1 MFLILAV
8 KSLLHRK
15 VAVGLSVVALS
26 VSVFA
31 LLGVEHARHQI
42 KENFYNTVSEV
53 DLIVG
58 SRTGNINLLLY
69 SVFRVGSPTRN
80 IKYERY
86 EEFLGDE
93 NIEWSV
99 PISLGDSHRGF
110 RVVGTVPAYFEK
122 IKFSKERDLSFTSGQ
137 SFAEPFELV
146 LGSEVSSALG
156 YKIGDQITLSHGISK
171 SSFLEHKKFPFS
183 VTGILKATGTPIDR
197 ALYVGLSGLELIH
210 MHPNQVTKSM
220 NDLDQGVPIKIDEI
234 TAVMLGLKNRITT
247 FKIQEKINRF
257 QKEPLIAVIPGV
269 ALSELWQ
276 MVRLLENSLLLVTIL
291 VFVAACLGLSA
302 MLLSSIRERHKEI
315 QLLRIIGAPSIFL
328 FLLIELESLLVT
340 LISIL
345 IGMLFLSLSIFVL
358 QDLLVGFFGMSITPN
373 IFNKDTV
380 RILAILIFAAFVTS
394 IVPAFLAY
402 RSSKDLVI

>member
-1 MFLILAV
+1 
-8 KSLLHRK
+8 
-15 VAVGLSVVALS
+15 
-26 VSVFA
+26 
-31 LLGVEHARHQI
+31 
-42 KENFYNTVSEV
+42 
-53 DLIVG
+53 
-58 SRTGNINLLLY
+58 
-69 SVFRVGSPTRN
+69 
-80 IKYERY
+80 
-86 EEFLGDE
+86 
-93 NIEWSV
+93 
-99 PISLGDSHRGF
+99 
-110 RVVGTVPAYFEK
+110 
-122 IKFSKERDLSFTSGQ
+122 
-137 SFAEPFELV
+137 
-146 LGSEVSSALG
+146 
-156 YKIGDQITLSHGISK
+156 
-171 SSFLEHKKFPFS
+171 
-183 VTGILKATGTPIDR
+183 
-197 ALYVGLSGLELIH
+197 
-210 MHPNQVTKSM
+210 M
-220 NDLDQGVPIKIDEI
+220 NDLDQGVPIKVDEI
-234 TAVMLGLKNRITT
+234 TAVMLGLENRITT

-345 IGMLFLSLSIFVL
+345 IGMLFLSFSIFVL

-373 IFNKDTV
+373 IFNKRYDEDFGYFN
-380 RILAILIFAAFVTS
+380 FAAFVTS